1 MREMEI
7 IVNPLSSELIKDFLN
22 FFDNIAFTDNPDWS
36 GCYCHFYH
44 FPGSIK
50 EWKEATKEQNRNSS
64 EKLILEEKMKGFLAY
79 VNNQPVGWCNVN
91 NKEAYSNIP
100 NEDESEEDTKDKIA
114 SIVCFVI
121 SPSYRKKGIARF
133 LLQKAIIDL
142 RENGF
147 KWLESYPRKGEL
159 SDAHSYHGPV
169 SLYSSEGFFVV
180 NETENFLIMRRNLTN
195 SI

>member
-1 MREMEI
+1 MKEMEI
-7 IVNPLSSELIKDFLN
+7 IVRPLSSKLIKDFLN

-36 GCYCHFYH
+36 GCYCQFYH

-50 EWKEATKEQNRNSS
+50 EWEDATKEQNRNAS
-64 EKLILEEKMKGFLAY
+64 EKLILEDKMKGFLAY

-91 NKEAYSNIP
+91 KKEAYSNIP
-100 NEDESEEDTKDKIA
+100 YEDELGENAKNKIA
-114 SIVCFVI
+114 SIVCFLI
-121 SPSYRKKGIARF
+121 SPSYRKKGIART
-133 LLQKAIIDL
+133 LLQKTIVNL

-180 NETENFLIMRRNLTN
+180 KETENSIVMRKNLTAN
-195 SI
+195 V

>member
-1 MREMEI
+1 MRELEI
-7 IVNPLSSELIKDFLN
+7 IVKPLSPKIVKDFLN
-22 FFDNIAFTDNPDWS
+22 FFDYVAFTDNPDWS
-36 GCYCHFYH
+36 GCYCQFYH

-50 EWKEATKEQNRNSS
+50 EWGETTKEQKRNAS

-91 NKEAYSNIP
+91 NKNFYSNIP
-100 NEDESEEDTKDKIA
+100 FEDESEEDAIDKIA

-121 SPSYRKKGIARF
+121 APSYRKKGIARF
-133 LLQKAIIDL
+133 LLQKAMVNL

-169 SLYSSEGFFVV
+169 SLYSSEGFYVV
-180 NETENFLIMRRNLTN
+180 SETENSMNMRRNLDAD
-195 SI
+195 I

>member
-1 MREMEI
+1 MRELEI
-7 IVNPLSSELIKDFLN
+7 IVKPLSPQLIKYFLH

-36 GCYCHFYH
+36 GCYCQFYH
-44 FPGSIK
+44 HPGSIK
-50 EWKEATKEQNRNSS
+50 EWGETSKEQKRSAS
-64 EKLILEEKMKGFLAY
+64 EKLILEGRMKGFLAY

-91 NKEAYSNIP
+91 SRDVYSNIP
-100 NEDESEEDTKDKIA
+100 CEDESKEDTIDKIA

-121 SPSYRKKGIARF
+121 APSYRKKGIARF
-133 LLQKAIIDL
+133 LLQQAMINL

-169 SLYSSEGFFVV
+169 SLYYSEGFFVV
-180 NETENFLIMRRNLTN
+180 NETDASMVMRRNLT
-195 SI
+195 IDI

>member
-1 MREMEI
+1 MEI
-7 IVNPLSSELIKDFLN
+7 IVRPLSSKLIEDFLN
-22 FFDNIAFTDNPDWS
+22 FFDNVAFTDNPDWS
-36 GCYCHFYH
+36 RCYCQFYH

-50 EWKEATKEQNRNSS
+50 EWKDTSKEENRNAS
-64 EKLILEEKMKGFLAY
+64 EKLILEERMKGFLAY
-79 VNNQPVGWCNVN
+79 VNNQPIGWCNVN
-91 NKEAYSNIP
+91 NKEVYTKIP
-100 NEDESEEDTKDKIA
+100 YEDESEEDTKDKIA

-121 SPSYRKKGIARF
+121 SPTYRKKGVARF
-133 LLQKAIIDL
+133 LLQKTIINL

-180 NETENFLIMRRNLTN
+180 KETEDFLVMRKNLTN
-195 SI
+195 PT

>member
-7 IVNPLSSELIKDFLN
+7 IVRPLSSKLIKDFLN

-36 GCYCHFYH
+36 GCYCQFYH

-50 EWKEATKEQNRNSS
+50 EWGDATKEQNRNAS
-64 EKLILEEKMKGFLAY
+64 EKLILEDKMKGFLAY
-79 VNNQPVGWCNVN
+79 VNNQTVGWCNVN

-100 NEDESEEDTKDKIA
+100 YKDELGESARNKIA

-121 SPSYRKKGIARF
+121 SPSYRKKGIART
-133 LLQKAIIDL
+133 LLQKTIVNL

-147 KWLESYPRKGEL
+147 KWLESYPRTGEL

-180 NETENFLIMRRNLTN
+180 KETENSIVMRKNLTAN
-195 SI
+195 I

>member
-1 MREMEI
+1 MKEMEI
-7 IVNPLSSELIKDFLN
+7 IVRPLSSKLIKDFLN

-36 GCYCHFYH
+36 GCYCQFYH

-50 EWKEATKEQNRNSS
+50 EWEDATKEQNRNAS
-64 EKLILEEKMKGFLAY
+64 EKLILEDKMKGFLAY

-91 NKEAYSNIP
+91 KKEAYSNIP
-100 NEDESEEDTKDKIA
+100 YEDELGENAKNKIA
-114 SIVCFVI
+114 SIVCFLI
-121 SPSYRKKGIARF
+121 SPSYRKKGIART
-133 LLQKAIIDL
+133 LLQKTIVNL

-147 KWLESYPRKGEL
+147 KWLESYPREGEL

-180 NETENFLIMRRNLTN
+180 KETENSIVMRKNLTAN
-195 SI
+195 V